1 MAYNVWNWML
11 KEWPRFTYNAEALEA
26 LEFQFSENS
35 GTVFGVLKHLQEESK
50 DDFLVEILS
59 DEAIKTSEIEGEYLD
74 RDSVQSSIKK
84 NLGLAVE
91 PRKIPPAEYGISEMM
106 VDLYLNYN
114 QTLTHEQLFL
124 WHKMISNGRR
134 DLTDIG
140 RYRTHEDPMY
150 VVSGRLDSP
159 KVHFE
164 APPSKTVSAEM
175 DKFVSWF
182 NQEHQKFNK
191 QNILPLAKAGIA
203 HLYFVSIHPFE
214 DGNGRIGRAIAE
226 KSLAQSTLRPS
237 LISLSST
244 IEANKK
250 SYYTLLEK
258 SNTTL
263 EITDWLIYFANTI
276 LKAQE
281 NTLKRIDYLLQKTKF
296 FDRYSSQLNERQ
308 IKVIKRLFE
317 AGFDGFKGGLSAN
330 NYQTIA
336 KASAS
341 TTTRD
346 LQDLINKQILFKTG
360 LLKSTRYF
368 LNIEPFMSTNLNR

>member
-26 LEFQFSENS
+26 LEYQFSENS
-35 GTVFGVLKHLQEESK
+35 GTVFGVLKHVQEESK
-50 DDFLVEILS
+50 DNFLVEILS

-91 PRKIPPAEYGISEMM
+91 TRKIPPAEYGISEMM

-164 APPSKTVSAEM
+164 APPSKTVSVEM

-203 HLYFVSIHPFE
+203 HLWFVSIHPFE

-281 NTLKRIDYLLQKTKF
+281 NTLKRIDYLIEKTKF

-308 IKVIKRLFE
+308 FKVIKRLFE

-368 LNIEPFMSTNLNR
+368 LNIEPFKSTNLVH